1 MLALLRNRSYLNLW
15 LAQIVSQLGDGITKL
30 LIVYLATHLSD
41 NPIVISFVILSQ
53 IIPSTIFGS
62 FAGPLVDRFS
72 KKTIMFSSD
81 IYRAVI
87 VLLMIPSQNS
97 LTLLLILIFLEG
109 IGSLFFDPAR
119 SAIVPRIVGKENVT
133 KAISISQATATAM
146 RMIGPAIG
154 GVLIGFHDFTAIFSI
169 TVVTYLISAVFI
181 IFITNV
187 QTKSQGSNKPKESYI
202 ESYKEGF
209 RVLFNNQGL
218 LAVILLLLPT
228 MLVVG
233 IINTNMDAVL
243 LYTFKVPPA
252 HFGFLETS
260 FGIGSLFGAIAASY
274 LISKLLPHKMMLGSL
289 CAIGVICLLILP
301 LESLHAML
309 GLPPI
314 YGWILILGIACA
326 LINVPLGS
334 LFITL
339 TPDHARGRGA
349 AIFGSLANTM
359 TVIGVL
365 LGGTLASTIGIV
377 YSLAIGGALL
387 VVVTLLFP
395 MLKYYQAL
403 KNINQY
409 QGTETNSSETAS
421 SA

>member
-1 MLALLRNRSYLNLW
+1 MLTLLRNRSYLNLW

-30 LIVYLATHLSD
+30 LIVYLATQLSD
-41 NPIVISFVILSQ
+41 NPVVISFVILSQ

-87 VLLMIPSQNS
+87 VLLMIPSQHS
-97 LTLLLILIFLEG
+97 LSLLLVLVFFEG

-119 SAIVPRIVGKENVT
+119 ASIVPRIVGTENVT
-133 KAISISQATATAM
+133 KAISISQATGTAM

-154 GVLIGFHDFTAIFSI
+154 GVLIGFHNFTVIFLI
-169 TVVTYLISAVFI
+169 TVVTFLISAVFI
-181 IFITNV
+181 MFITNV
-187 QTKSQGSNKPKESYI
+187 RVENKGTNKPKTSFI

-209 RVLFNNQGL
+209 RVLFNNKGL

-228 MLVVG
+228 MLVIG
-233 IINTNMDAVL
+233 IINTNIDAAL
-243 LYTFKVPPA
+243 LYTFKVPPV
-252 HFGFLETS
+252 HFGFLETAL
-260 FGIGSLFGAIAASY
+260 GIGSLFGAIAASY
-274 LISKLLPHKMMLGSL
+274 LISKLLPHRMILGSL
-289 CAIGVICLLILP
+289 CAIGVICLLVLP
-301 LESLHAML
+301 LEPLHTMF

-359 TVIGVL
+359 TVIGLL
-365 LGGTLASTIGIV
+365 LGGTLASTIGIL

-387 VVVTLLFP
+387 VVVTLVFP

-409 QGTETNSSETAS
+409 QGTETSSSETAS
-421 SA
+421 A